1 MTKTVLITG
10 ATGGIGA
17 AMARGFAAAGYR
29 VIIAYRKDA
38 DAAENLRAALC
49 ADNKND
55 GGHYHLP
62 LVVDDAD
69 SVAAAFAEIKNNGGL
84 SLLIN
89 NAGFTRF
96 VPPEDLHALD
106 DDLIDGIF
114 RVHVRGMLACTRH
127 AAPLLREN
135 KNGAAIINIS
145 SVAATIAIGS
155 NIAYCAAKAAVNNL
169 TLSLARALA
178 PDIRVNAIAP
188 GLVDTPFIRNLDK
201 DWHSQ
206 QVKKTPMGRLTT
218 PDEVATCALVLAEK
232 MPTCTGMVLPIDG
245 GRKLAA

>member
-1 MTKTVLITG
+1 MTKTALITG
-10 ATGGIGA
+10 ATGGIGS
-17 AMARGFAAAGYR
+17 AMARVFAAAGWR
-29 VIIAYRKDA
+29 IAVAYRQDI
-38 DAAENLRAALC
+38 DAAKKLC
-49 ADNKND
+49 AKLRG
-55 GGHYHLP
+55 GGHYPLP
-62 LVVDDAD
+62 LVVDNAD
-69 SVAAAFAEIKNNGGL
+69 SVRDAFAEAEKNGGL
-84 SLLIN
+84 SLLVN

-114 RVHVRGMLACTRH
+114 RVHLRGMLACTRC
-127 AAPLLREN
+127 AAPLLRQN
-135 KNGAAIINIS
+135 PNGGAIINIS
-145 SVAATIAIGS
+145 SVAAKIAVGS

-201 DWHSQ
+201 DWHAR
-206 QVKKTPMGRLTT
+206 QVEKTPLARLTT
-218 PDEVATCALVLAEK
+218 PDEVATCALALADK
-232 MPTCTGMVLPIDG
+232 MPACTGIILPVDG